1 MMDIRQNHSS
11 AAPDHRT
18 DMPPIDP
25 PEDEMDPDARPS
37 RSARKRA
44 AEQLQRLG
52 VRLLTLKDAQLQTLE
67 LPEPLLE
74 AIIEARRLR
83 PGPALARHYQY
94 IGKLMRG
101 IDTAPLEQALDQR
114 TGDWQP
120 RAKIPK

>member
-1 MMDIRQNHSS
+1 MDIRQNHSS
-11 AAPDHRT
+11 AARDHRT

-25 PEDEMDPDARPS
+25 PDDEMDTDARPS

-52 VRLLTLKDAQLQTLE
+52 VRLLTLKDAQLLALE
-67 LPEPLLE
+67 LPETLLE
-74 AIIEARRLR
+74 AIFEARRLR

-101 IDTAPLEQALDQR
+101 IDTAPLDQR
-114 TGDWQP
+114 IGDWRP
-120 RAKIPK
+120 RAKMPK

>member
-1 MMDIRQNHSS
+1 MDIRQNHSS
-11 AAPDHRT
+11 AARDHRT

-25 PEDEMDPDARPS
+25 PDDEMDTDARPS

-52 VRLLTLKDAQLQTLE
+52 VRLLTLKDAQLLALE
-67 LPEPLLE
+67 LPETLLE
-74 AIIEARRLR
+74 AIIEARRLK

-101 IDTAPLEQALDQR
+101 IDTAPLEQALDHR
-114 TGDWQP
+114 AGDWQP